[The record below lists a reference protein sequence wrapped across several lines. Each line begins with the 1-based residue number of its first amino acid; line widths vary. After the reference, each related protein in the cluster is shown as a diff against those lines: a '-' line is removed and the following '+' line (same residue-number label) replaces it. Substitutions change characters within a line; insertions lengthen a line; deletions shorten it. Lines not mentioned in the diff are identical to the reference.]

1 MANIASVAK
10 RARQAD
16 KRRVRNAAY
25 RAQLRTAKKR
35 FSSLLAAK
43 DEEGL
48 RAAAP
53 TLLQLLDK
61 MVTKGII
68 HKNNAAR
75 NKSRSLAKVRAVL
88 PDFDLPKITGG
99 KVSAPQVAK
108 VEVEEAPAKAASPK
122 KAATTKK
129 STAKKATATKAS
141 AVKKP
146 AAKKA
151 TKAKEDK

>member
-16 KRRVRNAAY
+16 KRRVRNASY

-48 RAAAP
+48 KAAAP

-75 NKSRSLAKVRAVL
+75 NKSRFLARVRAIV
-88 PDFDLPKITGG
+88 PKFDLPKITGG
-99 KVSAPQVAK
+99 KADAPKAAET
-108 VEVEEAPAKAASPK
+108 EVKEAPAKAVSTK
-122 KAATTKK
+122 KAT
-129 STAKKATATKAS
+129 TAKKPAAKKSATKAS
-141 AVKKP
+141 AAKKP